1 MFKMR
6 TAAWPASGRS
16 SAISA
21 QSAAAIWAAFAGT
34 DRDNDLD
41 WRRDSE
47 ELDTGV
53 SRRPLRSVEI
63 FHVSYDAPVHREFSV
78 ADFFAEQF
86 WIKGSAE
93 VTVDGTRVVLG
104 PHQASVIS
112 PGARVSLH
120 FNSNLEQL
128 VLRVQPEALTRKLN
142 QLTGVHCG
150 KALRFTPAAN
160 LQQPGAQSLL
170 RFLTFLNTEFDLEN
184 FELPT
189 LALTEFEE
197 ALMVSFLCA
206 NRHNYSHLLD
216 AMTPSPAPWQIRRTE
231 EYIEAH
237 WDQPITVEALAIA
250 TGASTRSIF
259 HLFKQCRGYSP
270 MAFVKRIRLQHAKEM
285 LASSDTETSV
295 THIAFACGFGN
306 LGHFSRDYF
315 RSFGELPS
323 QTLNRAKGR

>member
-1 MFKMR
+1 MR
-6 TAAWPASGRS
+6 ASGRS
-16 SAISA
+16 SAVSA
-21 QSAAAIWAAFAGT
+21 QSAAAIWAALAGME
-34 DRDNDLD
+34 RDSDLD
-41 WRRDSE
+41 CRGDSE

-53 SRRPLRSVEI
+53 NRRPLRSVEI
-63 FHVSYDAPVHREFSV
+63 FHASYDAPLHREFSV

-93 VTVDGTRVVLG
+93 VTVDGTLVELG

-128 VLRVQPEALTRKLN
+128 VLRIQPEALTRKLN
-142 QLTGVHCG
+142 ELTGVHCG
-150 KALRFTPAAN
+150 KALRFEPVAN
-160 LQQPGAQSLL
+160 LQQPGAHSLL
-170 RFLTFLNTEFDLEN
+170 RFLTFLNTEFDLGR
-184 FELPT
+184 FELPN
-189 LALTEFEE
+189 LALAEFEE
-197 ALMVSFLCA
+197 ALVVSFLCA
-206 NRHNYSHLLD
+206 NRHNYSYLLD
-216 AMTPSPAPWQIRRTE
+216 GTTQNPAPWQIRRAE

-270 MAFVKRIRLQHAKEM
+270 MAFVKQIRLQHAKEM
-285 LASSDTETSV
+285 LASPATETSV
-295 THIAFACGFGN
+295 TDIAFACGFGN

-323 QTLNRAKGR
+323 HTLNRAKGR